1 MARGTSAVAAAAFGA
16 ALLLAATAAALGE
29 DAKALTEPQ
38 KIEALIKSVEAMKD
52 AKFVRNG
59 SEYDGPAAAD
69 HMRRKLKKVADE
81 VKTARDFVRL
91 VGTKSETSGKP
102 YTIRFKDGKE
112 VDSSKFLNERLDEI
126 EKGAAPAAKQPV
138 PRP

>member
-1 MARGTSAVAAAAFGA
+1 MARRTSALVAAAFGA
-16 ALLLAATAAALGE
+16 ALLLAATAAALADE
-29 DAKALTEPQ
+29 PKAPLTEPQ
-38 KIEALIKSVEAMKD
+38 KIEALIKTVEGMKD

-69 HMRRKLKKVADE
+69 HMRRKLKKVAGE

-102 YTIRFKDGKE
+102 YTIRFKDGRE
-112 VDSSKFLNERLDEI
+112 TDSAKFLNEKLDEI
-126 EKGAAPAAKQPV
+126 EKGPVPAASFPAT
-138 PRP
+138 